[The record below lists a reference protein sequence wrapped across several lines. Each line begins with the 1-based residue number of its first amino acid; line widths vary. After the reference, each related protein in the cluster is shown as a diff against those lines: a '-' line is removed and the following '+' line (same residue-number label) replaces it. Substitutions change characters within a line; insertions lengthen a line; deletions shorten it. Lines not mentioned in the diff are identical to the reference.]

1 MDFPPISKHSRL
13 AIDSIFF
20 AAIDAKCSACA
31 SKCRFFTVHFHLP
44 TYSQPSGGHCA
55 DFAQVVLGSDFSADF
70 ENLLDGTYSCLIPM
84 VHRPWLTGTDA
95 ANLLIQ
101 KYVAFPILSDTSA
114 SLWMPHEKLNLLQS
128 ISLDAYL
135 WVRVSFLQVLF
146 AALIVISDVSDI
158 DTSLREA
165 SEELGVNIEEHVDE
179 IIGVL
184 PPTLAKHELLVVP
197 VLALMKGYPPPFFA
211 VSNSEVAK
219 TFIVPLDKFLQSKF
233 HSTFEGIIKSK
244 WSPRPHQQHPFRV
257 HTFNIEDTCGESV
270 PIIWGMTAQ
279 ILIQISQLLYPDRKS
294 EFQFEPPEGPSYSEL
309 AQAYF
314 KFKINSAK

>member
-1 MDFPPISKHSRL
+1 MLLTVRTEFLSHHPGEVCFP
-13 AIDSIFF
+13 
-20 AAIDAKCSACA
+20 
-31 SKCRFFTVHFHLP
+31 
-44 TYSQPSGGHCA
+44 GGKRE
-55 DFAQVVLGSDFSADF
+55 FQ
-70 ENLLDGTYSCLIPM
+70 
-84 VHRPWLTGTDA
+84 
-95 ANLLIQ
+95 
-101 KYVAFPILSDTSA
+101 
-114 SLWMPHEKLNLLQS
+114 
-128 ISLDAYL
+128 
-135 WVRVSFLQVLF
+135 
-146 AALIVISDVSDI
+146 DVSDI